1 MRISD
6 WSSDVC
12 SSDLRDAYDQRD
24 VDIAPDHGHSFRA
37 ISTTRGL
44 PNLSCF
50 RRPHRDCS
58 VVIAPFRTQ
67 YLAGVA
73 RPNDTEIAKPDPC
86 LNLVEGMMKSDRVA
100 PPPDPSRDRRAKM
113 SIAVATHAGG
123 HVRSVESRVG
133 KKCVSR
139 W

>member
-1 MRISD
+1 MRGANMQGWNCRPAFPLSD
-6 WSSDVC
+6 PENHR
-12 SSDLRDAYDQRD
+12 RDAYYQRD

-86 LNLVEGMMKSDRVA
+86 QIG
-100 PPPDPSRDRRAKM
+100 RA
-113 SIAVATHAGG
+113 
-123 HVRSVESRVG
+123 HV
-133 KKCVSR
+133 
-139 W
+139 

>member
-73 RPNDTEIAKPDPC
+73 RPNETEIAKPDPG
-86 LNLVEGMMKSDRVA
+86 LNLVEGMMKS
-100 PPPDPSRDRRAKM
+100 RADE
-113 SIAVATHAGG
+113 
-123 HVRSVESRVG
+123 RRVG
-133 KKCVSR
+133 KEGVRKGKVGGAA
-139 W
+139 